1 MTYEQMQAKQLR
13 LSALLAAI
21 FMLSMFPLPILNHFA
36 PDMMLTNVLGLP
48 FVWLFVGIL
57 LHLEFW
63 VIAIVYTVNSNRWE
77 RELVDGK

>member
-13 LSALLAAI
+13 LSVLLAAI
-21 FMLSMFPLPILNHFA
+21 FLLSMFPLPILNHFA
-36 PDMMLTNVLGLP
+36 PDLMLSNVLGLP
-48 FVWLFVGIL
+48 FIWLFVGVI

-63 VIAIVYTVNSNRWE
+63 VIAIVYTLNSNKWE